1 MTAEQFPELP
11 IAEFAFPGPGRDRLV
26 AAILDG
32 SKTSTTGLFAEYE
45 KLGEPLPA
53 VGSRQVLVD
62 SRKRGVGVIE
72 WTGVRVVPLA
82 EVGLQHALDE
92 GEGFATVAE
101 WRASHEGFWQ
111 SADMREVL
119 GDPDFT
125 VDDATPVVLA
135 RFRLL
140 GSQEAERV

>member
-1 MTAEQFPELP
+1 MTAAQFPELP
-11 IAEFAFPGPGRDRLV
+11 KAEFAFPGPERDRLV

-32 SKTSTTGLFAEYE
+32 AKTSTTGLFAEYE
-45 KLGEPLPA
+45 KLGERLPA

-62 SRKRGVGVIE
+62 SQERGVGVIE

-92 GEGFATVAE
+92 GEGYATVAE

-111 SADMREVL
+111 SPDMRAVL

-140 GSQEAERV
+140 GSQETNQV